1 MIYGRDPELANIL
14 SIQLEEAN
22 NIVRNSQSERL
33 KTIFQ
38 ETWYK
43 VDHGSLTAYVHGERI
58 EIDTSLVISVIDG
71 WIRSLRTCQ
80 DEAVD
85 KYYAIETPTSEDF
98 SKKGRIEWD
107 VHDLVSFYEE
117 LKSKMDS
124 LEMEFANAV
133 RYYRSP
139 LRQALTDMKI
149 LHNTMKNSKG
159 DFSGFENVSVYIHG
173 IESTGEDF
181 LKSATKAANVGE
193 IIVHEERNGDKE
205 YYVVYYNK
213 KIGEN
218 DREKVDSLA
227 DLKKKKRYASM
238 KSRLHIVYDTEHKNE
253 HRQETSDDLSEKLSK
268 MGLMDA
274 ATSID
279 LFAHSYG
286 GRRSFQFAIDYPDKV
301 RSITTI
307 GTPYDTDELAKK
319 ANKLPW
325 AWMEKFLKKK
335 PSEYSDYLD
344 PNLENKRNDAGI
356 DHSNAYTDMS
366 TEALSDDIQS
376 LQAANPEVYHKLD
389 EMEITAIAGYRVFYT
404 GYEYDLRVH
413 ETTSDDVVSIDSQ
426 QGEVLGSIIDARLKY
441 EVAGSGLLVNPGH
454 NNETKDEDFIDL
466 IRSVNLKQMGV
477 EN

>member
-1 MIYGRDPELANIL
+1 MIYGKDPELANIL

-22 NIVRNSQSERL
+22 SIVRNAQSERL

-43 VDHGSLTAYVHGERI
+43 VDHGSITAYVHGERI
-58 EIDTSLVISVIDG
+58 EIDTSLVIGVIDG
-71 WIRSLRTCQ
+71 WIRNLRICK

-85 KYYAIETPTSEDF
+85 KYFAVETPTTEDF
-98 SKKGRIEWD
+98 IKKGRIEWD
-107 VHDLVSFYEE
+107 VHDLIIYYEE
-117 LKSKMDS
+117 LKYKMDS

-149 LHNTMKNSKG
+149 LHNTMKESKG

-173 IESTGEDF
+173 IESTGKEF
-181 LKSATKAANVGE
+181 LESAKKAAEVGDV
-193 IIVHEERNGDKE
+193 IVHEKRDGTKE
-205 YYVVYYNK
+205 YFVVSEIEDGKKVVTSIKDFYKFRKTDEYK
-213 KIGEN
+213 KING
-218 DREKVDSLA
+218 
-227 DLKKKKRYASM
+227 
-238 KSRLHIVYDTEHKNE
+238 RLHFIYDTEHKNE
-253 HRQETSDDLSEKLSK
+253 HRQETSDDLSVKLTE
-268 MGLMDA
+268 MGLMDR

-286 GRRSFQFAIDYPDKV
+286 GRRSIQFAIDYPDKV

-325 AWMEKFLKKK
+325 DWIGKVIKKK

-344 PNLENKRNDAGI
+344 LNLENKRNDAGI

-366 TEALSDDIQS
+366 TEPLSDDIQS

-389 EMEITAIAGYRVFYT
+389 EMEITAVAGYRVFYT

-413 ETTSDDVVSIDSQ
+413 ETTGDDVVSIHSQ
-426 QGEVLGSIIDARLKY
+426 QGKVLGSIIDTRLKY
-441 EVAGSGLLVNPGH
+441 EVAGSGLIVNPGH

-466 IRSVNLKQMGV
+466 IRSVNIEQMGV